1 MMRSRLLT
9 LFNGIV
15 GLATIVLLLIH
26 FSSPPVKSDLGDSP
40 RQADFTRPDQYLAYV
55 IYPAQSETT
64 DTLVKTSAF
73 PLTTDKE
80 IDPGQSPKELFSQAE
95 PSDCQTDDLHVSPN
109 GRYLLIQ
116 YNCHATLFMQLLKR
130 EGETAVAAPRLPGYF
145 LNWSPDGNQL
155 IVRDTDNEQIILLDA
170 EAATTGNVS
179 AAQES
184 AQTLSLPF
192 GVYNV
197 TFSPDGQSILFAAN
211 KGLGFGSE
219 LGTYTLAND
228 KAEVQ
233 QTFPD
238 QIVAY
243 PRWSPDG
250 KQMSYIL
257 MLDSNRAYT
266 IGELWLADAT
276 GKPLTLLAENAD
288 AGHGYPPVW
297 SPQGQSITYIV
308 RENPDSLQANYHP
321 LALHSNIYQVDVST
335 GTTTPLTTFEESL
348 VYDIQWSG
356 EGDQI
361 AFTANDAIW
370 TLIPGE
376 DPVQVSQPGDEP
388 ARHPVWLP
396 GSE

>member
-1 MMRSRLLT
+1 MRSRLLT
-9 LFNGIV
+9 LFNGTV
-15 GLATIVLLLIH
+15 GFATLILLLLH
-26 FSSPPVKSDLGDSP
+26 FSSPPATSDLGNSP
-40 RQADFTRPDQYLAYV
+40 RETDFTQPDQYLAYV
-55 IYPAQSETT
+55 IYPAPSETS

-80 IDPGQSPKELFSQAE
+80 IDPTQSPKELFSQAE

-116 YNCHATLFMQLLKR
+116 YNCHASLFMQLLKR

-145 LNWSPDGNQL
+145 LAWSPDGNQL
-155 IVRDTDNEQIILLDA
+155 IVRDTDNDQIRLLDA
-170 EAATTGNVS
+170 EAVTTGNVS

-184 AQTLSLPF
+184 TQTLPLPF
-192 GVYNV
+192 GTYNAS
-197 TFSPDGQSILFAAN
+197 FAPDGQSILFTSN

-219 LGTYTLAND
+219 LGIYGLATG
-228 KAEVQ
+228 KAEIQ

-238 QIVAY
+238 QIIAY
-243 PRWSPDG
+243 PGWSPDG
-250 KQMSYIL
+250 KQMTYIL
-257 MLDSNRAYT
+257 MPDSNRAYT

-297 SPQGQSITYIV
+297 SPQGQTISYIV

-335 GTTTPLTTFEESL
+335 KTITPLTTFKESL
-348 VYDIQWSG
+348 VFDIQWSG

-361 AFTANDAIW
+361 AFTANDAVW
-370 TLIPGE
+370 TLIPGQ
-376 DPVQVSQPGDEP
+376 DPIQVSQPGNES

>member
-1 MMRSRLLT
+1 MRSRLLT
-9 LFNGIV
+9 LFNGTV
-15 GLATIVLLLIH
+15 GLATLVLLLIH
-26 FSSPPVKSDLGDSP
+26 FSSPPATSELGNSP
-40 RQADFTRPDQYLAYV
+40 RQTDFTQPDQYLAYV

-64 DTLVKTSAF
+64 DTLVKTTAF

-80 IDPGQSPKELFSQAE
+80 IDPTQSPKELFSQAE

-116 YNCHATLFMQLLKR
+116 YNCHASLFMQVLKR
-130 EGETAVAAPRLPGYF
+130 EGEMAVAAPRLPGYI
-145 LNWSPDGNQL
+145 LAWSPDGNQL
-155 IVRDTDNEQIILLDA
+155 LVRDTDNDQVRLLDVDA
-170 EAATTGNVS
+170 ITIENVS

-184 AQTLSLPF
+184 DKTLSLPF
-192 GVYNV
+192 GTYNAS
-197 TFSPDGQSILFAAN
+197 FAPDGQSILFAAN
-211 KGLGFGSE
+211 IGLGFGSE
-219 LGTYTLAND
+219 LGIYSLETG
-228 KAEVQ
+228 KAEIQ
-233 QTFPD
+233 QIFPD

-257 MLDSNRAYT
+257 MPDSNRAYT
-266 IGELWLADAT
+266 IGELWLADTT

-288 AGHGYPPVW
+288 AGHGYPTVW
-297 SPQGQSITYIV
+297 SPQGQAIYYIV

-321 LALHSNIYQVDVST
+321 LALHSNIYQVDAAT
-335 GTTTPLTTFEESL
+335 GTTTPLTTFKESL

-356 EGDQI
+356 EGDRL
-361 AFTANDAIW
+361 AFTANDAVW
-370 TLIPGE
+370 TLIPGQ
-376 DPVQVSQPGDEP
+376 DPIQVSQPGNEP